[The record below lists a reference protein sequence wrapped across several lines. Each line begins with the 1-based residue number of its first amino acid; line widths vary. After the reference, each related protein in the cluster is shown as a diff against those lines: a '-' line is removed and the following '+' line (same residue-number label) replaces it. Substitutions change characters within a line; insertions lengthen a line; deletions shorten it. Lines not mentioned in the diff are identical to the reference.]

1 MAYAGRRAHCRSLR
15 EGLLPFE
22 WRAVFEY
29 LPDTLK
35 TVCAKEKAPS
45 ESGLFLFKHL
55 FDALNYFFSSAAG
68 SVAAGSVA
76 AGSVAAGSV
85 AAGSV
90 AAGAAGACSVTAGAA
105 GSTGAA
111 SSFLPQAA
119 KATANKDA
127 IKIEFF
133 MFIPFGVTN

>member
-1 MAYAGRRAHCRSLR
+1 
-15 EGLLPFE
+15 
-22 WRAVFEY
+22 
-29 LPDTLK
+29 
-35 TVCAKEKAPS
+35 
-45 ESGLFLFKHL
+45 
-55 FDALNYFFSSAAG
+55 AG

-76 AGSVAAGSV
+76 AGSV
-85 AAGSV
+85 
-90 AAGAAGACSVTAGAA
+90 AAGACSVTAGAA